1 MNEKEINEILKEL
14 SSINLK
20 EEEPTKTFFQKHR
33 NTIILALLGG
43 AAGKVRNSKFLKIN
57 VLNIITVIR
66 SVTAKIRLSNLF
78 MNLKKARQ
86 KNYFLNLF
94 FLD

>member
-14 SSINLK
+14 SSINLE

-43 AAGKVRNSKFLKIN
+43 AAG
-57 VLNIITVIR
+57 
-66 SVTAKIRLSNLF
+66 
-78 MNLKKARQ
+78 
-86 KNYFLNLF
+86 
-94 FLD
+94 